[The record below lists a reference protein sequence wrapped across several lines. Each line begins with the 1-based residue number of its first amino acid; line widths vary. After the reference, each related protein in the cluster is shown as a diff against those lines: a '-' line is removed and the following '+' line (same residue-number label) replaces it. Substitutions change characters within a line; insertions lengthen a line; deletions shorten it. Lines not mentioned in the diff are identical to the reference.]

1 MSGWA
6 LVRQRF
12 DLTRIEDIDAAVG
25 AAFVRA
31 DARRRIAPGM
41 SIAITAGSRGIDA
54 IVPVLRAAVAAV
66 RELGAT
72 PFLTAAMGSHGG
84 ATGEGQREVLRG
96 YGITEE
102 AVGCEIRSAMDV
114 VPLGTTEGGVEVFCD
129 RHAFE
134 SDGIVVVG
142 RVKPHS
148 ILTGDL
154 GSGLL
159 KMCAIGLGKRNGAD
173 ALHAKGLQHHLV
185 AAARL
190 VLARAPIAFG
200 IALVENAHDRLAL
213 LEGVAPEEFEAA
225 DRRLLARA
233 RAYLPQVPFDPL
245 DVLIVDAIGKNIS
258 GAGMDP
264 NVIGMWRRN
273 GGTPDRLIERIVALD
288 LTGESHGNAVG
299 VGMAD
304 LITRRLRSKIDEQ
317 ATYMNA
323 ATSGFLAGAKIPL
336 TLSSAR
342 EAIELACK
350 PFDPHAAR
358 IVRIVDTAHLEYLQV
373 SPALLLDVAADARL
387 EIVDQPCPLEYDGS
401 GELVPLRDV
410 VERS

>member
-6 LVRQRF
+6 LVHQRF
-12 DLTRIEDIDAAVG
+12 DLARIDDPGAAVR
-25 AAFVRA
+25 AAF
-31 DARRRIAPGM
+31 ARVEAQRRIAPGA

-54 IVPVLRAAVAAV
+54 IVPVLRAVASAVQ
-66 RELGAT
+66 ELGAT

-84 ATGEGQREVLRG
+84 ATAEGQREVLRG
-96 YGITEE
+96 YGITEQ
-102 AVGCEIRSAMDV
+102 AVGCEIRSSMEV
-114 VPLGTTEGGVEVFCD
+114 VPLDVTEAGVEVFCD
-129 RHAFE
+129 RQAFE

-159 KMCAIGLGKRNGAD
+159 KMSAIGLGKRNGAD
-173 ALHAKGLQHHLV
+173 ALHAKGLQSNLV

-190 VLARAPIAFG
+190 ILARAPIAFG

-213 LEGVAPEEFEAA
+213 LEGVRPAEFEAA

-273 GGTPDRLIERIVALD
+273 GGLPDRLIERIVALD
-288 LTGESHGNAVG
+288 LTDESHGNAVG

-304 LITRRLRSKIDEQ
+304 VITRRLRSRIDEQ

-336 TLSSAR
+336 TLPSAR

-350 PFDPHAAR
+350 PFDPRSAR
-358 IVRIVDTAHLEYLQV
+358 IVRIADTAHLEYLQV
-373 SPALLLDVAADARL
+373 SPSLLLDVAADARL
-387 EIVDQPCPLEYDGS
+387 EIVAQPCPLEYDDR
-401 GELVPLRDV
+401 GELVPLREV

>member
-1 MSGWA
+1 MSDWA

-12 DLTRIEDIDAAVG
+12 DLTRIDDPAAAVR
-25 AAFVRA
+25 AAFAQVA
-31 DARRRIAPGM
+31 AERRIAPKA

-54 IVPVLRAAVAAV
+54 IVPVLRAVAAGV
-66 RELGAT
+66 RALGAT

-96 YGITEE
+96 YGVTED
-102 AVGCEIRSAMDV
+102 AVGCEIRSSMDV
-114 VPLGTTEGGVEVFCD
+114 VALGTTEAGVDVFCD
-129 RHAFE
+129 RHAFD
-134 SDGIVVVG
+134 SDGIIVVG

-159 KMCAIGLGKRNGAD
+159 KMSAVGLGKRHGAD
-173 ALHAKGLQHHLV
+173 ALHLKGLQRNLV
-185 AAARL
+185 AAARV

-213 LEGVAPEEFEAA
+213 LEGVAPEAFEAA
-225 DRRLLARA
+225 DHRLLARA
-233 RAYLPQVPFDPL
+233 RAYLPQIPFDPL
-245 DVLIVDAIGKNIS
+245 DVLIVDAIGKNFS
-258 GAGMDP
+258 GAGLDP

-273 GGTPDRLIERIVALD
+273 GGVPDRSIARIVALD
-288 LTGESHGNAVG
+288 LSDESHGNAIG

-304 LITRRLRSKIDEQ
+304 IITRRLRSKIDEQ

-350 PFDPHAAR
+350 PFDPRLAR
-358 IVRIVDTAHLEYLQV
+358 IVRIADTAHLEYLQV

-387 EIVDQPCPLEYDGS
+387 GIVAPRCPLEYDDH
-401 GELVPLRDV
+401 GELAPLRPAED
-410 VERS
+410 EA